1 MAAQLKVIFDTNVLF
16 SAIGWRGTPWRCV
29 ELARSG
35 GVRAFSCE
43 TLMTELEEKL
53 AAKLA
58 LTQAELAAVT
68 EDLLSFISLAPNPAV
83 LPGVCRDSDD
93 DWVLGLARE
102 IPVDRVVSGDR
113 DLLTLKQFA
122 GIPIL
127 SPREFIAESAN
138 APAQ

>member
-1 MAAQLKVIFDTNVLF
+1 MQLKVIFDTNVLF
-16 SAIGWRGTPWRCV
+16 SAIGWRGVPWQCV

-35 GVRAFSCE
+35 SVRAFTCE
-43 TLMTELEEKL
+43 ALMTELDEKL

-58 LTQAELAAVT
+58 LTQAELVAVS
-68 EDLLSFISLAPNPAV
+68 EDLLSFIYLAPNPTM

-113 DLLTLKQFA
+113 DLLTLQHFA

-127 SPREFIAESAN
+127 SPREFLAEFAN